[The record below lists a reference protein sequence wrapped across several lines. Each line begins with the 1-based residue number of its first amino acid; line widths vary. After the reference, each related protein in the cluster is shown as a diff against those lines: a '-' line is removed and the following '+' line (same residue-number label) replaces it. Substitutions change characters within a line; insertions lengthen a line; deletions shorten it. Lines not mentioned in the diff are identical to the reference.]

1 MPGKLILCT
10 LHGGGGE
17 ASAASRLL
25 EALEALGALPMPLL
39 QLVLLRLR
47 VLGRIAPLLM
57 EAICACCGRCSV
69 TLW

>member
-1 MPGKLILCT
+1 MEP
-10 LHGGGGE
+10 
-17 ASAASRLL
+17 SL

-57 EAICACCGRCSV
+57 EATCACCGRCSV
-69 TLW
+69 TLWSGVAL